1 MNRRKIILTSLAWLT
16 LLGFTVIPAVSLGN
30 LGYINGCDL
39 VIMAV
44 CVYMKPSVAMLYA
57 SSATALAD
65 LLLGQGVFSPYTFVI
80 RALQGWLTGYMA
92 QKGAKRITIVL
103 VSGCVV
109 LFGYAAATL
118 IMYGSWQV
126 ALTESLYNLIQVVI
140 GIVSS
145 LMLVRYDDTF
155 RNYID
160 KNTE

>member
-80 RALQGWLTGYMA
+80 RALQGWLIGFMA
-92 QKGAKRITIVL
+92 QKGARRISIVL

-126 ALTESLYNLIQVVI
+126 ALTETLYNLIQVVI
-140 GIVSS
+140 AIIAS
-145 LMLVRYDDTF
+145 LLLQRYDNTIRD
-155 RNYID
+155 YID